1 MYPMNVS
8 QNVGG
13 QAAHVLRTNE
23 RCPGKTGLKSA
34 AGGLRWKYFLCRWH
48 ACVIGCLC
56 KPRGDGEEMCEYG
69 ETRVAWPEHTHTRDS
84 PAKKERAMD
93 VRNRRLKLASGFFSS
108 ARAS

>member
-34 AGGLRWKYFLCRWH
+34 AGVEMEILSLSM
-48 ACVIGCLC
+48 ACV
-56 KPRGDGEEMCEYG
+56 
-69 ETRVAWPEHTHTRDS
+69 
-84 PAKKERAMD
+84 
-93 VRNRRLKLASGFFSS
+93 RNWLSV
-108 ARAS
+108 